1 MKLAKEKDV
10 KDALGLNDL
19 LSEISREVIETLL
32 KGELTS
38 FLGFE
43 KNAPGEKDTSNR
55 RNGFTAKRVKSKF
68 GALEINTPRDRDSE
82 FSAQLLPKGQRDI
95 SVLSEKVI
103 SLYAK
108 GMSTRD
114 IGAHVQDIYNF
125 KISPEQVSTLTE
137 GVLEQACQWQNR
149 PLEPIYSIVFLDG
162 IFLKMRVEGQV
173 RKITVY
179 NILGITL
186 DGQKDCLGLWIGEA
200 ESSRF
205 WLSVLNELKNRGVED
220 ILIICVDNLSGI
232 YDAIETAF
240 PDAEIQKCI
249 VHQIRNSL
257 KHVSYKDRKAL
268 CSDLKGIYKAPTEK
282 LGLLALE
289 KFEKAWNEKYPNVA
303 ASWRKNWAEL
313 STFFKYPDKI
323 RRLIY
328 TTNPIESVNR
338 CMRKVI
344 KTKSVFP
351 TPESVQKLL
360 YLVIEELSK
369 KWTMKIADW
378 GEIYPQLLVYFK
390 ERVEK
395 YL

>member
-1 MKLAKEKDV
+1 MKFAKEKDV
-10 KDALGLNDL
+10 KDVSGLNDL
-19 LSEISREVIETLL
+19 IGEISREVIETLL

-43 KNAPGEKDTSNR
+43 KNAHGEKGTRNR
-55 RNGFTAKRVKSKF
+55 RNGFSPKTVKSKF
-68 GALEINTPRDRDSE
+68 GPLEINTPRDRDSE

-95 SVLSEKVI
+95 SILSEKVI

-114 IGAHVQDIYNF
+114 IGAHIQDIYNF

-137 GVLEQACQWQNR
+137 GVLEQARQWQNR
-149 PLEPIYSIVFLDG
+149 PLESIYTIVFLDG
-162 IFLKMRVEGQV
+162 ICLKMRVDGQV

-179 NILGITL
+179 NILGLTL
-186 DGQKDCLGLWIGEA
+186 DGQKDCLGLWIGET

-205 WLSVLNELKNRGVED
+205 WLSALNELKNRGVED
-220 ILIICVDNLSGI
+220 ILIFCVDNLAGI
-232 YDAIETAF
+232 SDAIEAAF
-240 PDAEIQKCI
+240 KDAEIQKCI
-249 VHQIRNSL
+249 VHQIRNSV

-268 CSDLKGIYKAPTEK
+268 CGDLKSIYKTSTEK
-282 LGLLALE
+282 SGLLALDE
-289 KFEKAWNEKYPNVA
+289 FEKTWGKKYPNVA
-303 ASWRKNWAEL
+303 ASWRKNWHEL
-313 STFFKYPDKI
+313 STFFKYPDEI

-328 TTNPIESVNR
+328 TTNPIESMNR

-344 KTKSVFP
+344 KTKSIFP

-360 YLVIEELSK
+360 YLVVDGLSK
-369 KWTMKIADW
+369 KWTNKIAGW
-378 GEIYPQLLVYFK
+378 SVIYPQLLVYFK